1 MVSSDKIIRKILYYL
16 SPVVIYGAVIG
27 LINFTDIEF
36 YMFRYLKAWA
46 SILFVF
52 ICLFIAVVIA
62 RYSDC
67 KYKYDPIITFV
78 NPFAFFLIM
87 YILFLFDEGYKYDIL
102 STFFKN
108 GIIYITLAILFVSFV
123 FLYRR
128 LRVNNTTQ

>member
-52 ICLFIAVVIA
+52 ICLFIAVVIGD
-62 RYSDC
+62 S
-67 KYKYDPIITFV
+67 I
-78 NPFAFFLIM
+78 
-87 YILFLFDEGYKYDIL
+87 
-102 STFFKN
+102 
-108 GIIYITLAILFVSFV
+108 
-123 FLYRR
+123 
-128 LRVNNTTQ
+128 